1 MSAFGKYRILVSG
14 SRDWDNMTIVSDT
27 LRDAMIYLGVEP
39 SSVTLVHGGARGL
52 DSIAGTVATNMG
64 MRVEKHPARWDEYG
78 KSAGMIRNREMV
90 ELGASLF
97 IAFPLDKSVG
107 TWGCLKEAQKSG
119 MECWVVDSET
129 GEHRTS

>member
-1 MSAFGKYRILVSG
+1 MPAFGKYRILVSG

-52 DSIAGTVATNMG
+52 DSIAGTVAKNMG
-64 MRVEKHPARWDEYG
+64 MQVEKHPAQWDAYG

-90 ELGASLF
+90 ELGANLF

-119 MECWVVDSET
+119 MECWVVDSKT